1 MERLNINILGIS
13 EMRWTG
19 ARKIVSDKITVI
31 YSGDERHQ
39 QGVGVLLDKER
50 AKSVIGF
57 WAISG
62 RVVLVKLKGH
72 PFNMSIIQVYALTP
86 EHTEEIEAFYEDIDK
101 AKRQCKSQE
110 IMLVMGDLN
119 AKVGKGKVG
128 NTVRPHGLGTRN
140 ERGERLIGWYQEN
153 NQIIVN
159 TWFQYHPRRL
169 YTWISPGDRVR
180 NLRLITSQL
189 IKGSETHFIR

>member
-19 ARKIVSDKITVI
+19 ARKIVSDKIAVMC
-31 YSGDERHQ
+31 SGDKRHQ
-39 QGVGVLLDKER
+39 QGVGVLLDQER
-50 AKSVIGF
+50 AKSIIGI

-72 PFNMSIIQVYALTP
+72 PFNMSIIQVYALTS
-86 EHTEEIEAFYEDIDK
+86 EHTDEEIEAFYEDFDK

-110 IMLVMGDLN
+110 IVLVMGDLN

-128 NTVRPHGLGTRN
+128 NTVGPHGLGTRN
-140 ERGERLIGWYQEN
+140 EKRGK
-153 NQIIVN
+153 V
-159 TWFQYHPRRL
+159 
-169 YTWISPGDRVR
+169 D
-180 NLRLITSQL
+180 
-189 IKGSETHFIR
+189 